1 MEFLDLDEL
10 VHDESYLAKPTDHL
24 MDCQEPVTSLISHS
38 TSAKF
43 DVFSYDD
50 DTLRSCLIDSS
61 SDHLIDDIINND
73 PLMGCISNSETNKD
87 PSQPETFS
95 FTSSD
100 WISDFSASLTGD
112 LLESSS
118 TSSFISST
126 DLFKF
131 CFPSELPSASTCESC
146 DQTETTGPSNNCG
159 NHNQQS
165 SSPEINNRE
174 FKKILSLNVDNS
186 ELKEPWISSVG
197 KKILATYYTPIN
209 IKSEFLSNRISLDEF
224 ESLALIEAV
233 NAFRFIASRNG
244 PAPRRNLIKQY
255 SCSKSFVRNCEKVR
269 AYRKLHA
276 DDKITLLS
284 NVFFDIHAMKS
295 IITFDHRT
303 DSFEYSG
310 KRLDRVKVFHLDPD
324 LHDGLNH
331 VIETFPDRWRN
342 DLKAIAVIYLIVIFN
357 PDLPDLKYAD
367 AIRMEQ
373 YAYIY
378 LLGRY
383 LESVCESPS
392 DASDNLYR
400 LMVKIEEI
408 QKLRDNM
415 VNIINAFRAGASLDC
430 KNIIIT
436 AIQNSITSNN
446 LIH

>member
-1 MEFLDLDEL
+1 MCAINNIGYFKPTQCQLRAIPEILKGLNVVCCAETGSGKTLAYLSPIMEKISLAKARGAFPSSFLKSRTFVYSNSNNKMEFLDLDEL

-244 PAPRRNLIKQY
+244 PAPQTVKKFVLTGNYMRTIKSPYYPMCFLIFMQ
-255 SCSKSFVRNCEKVR
+255 
-269 AYRKLHA
+269 
-276 DDKITLLS
+276 
-284 NVFFDIHAMKS
+284 
-295 IITFDHRT
+295 
-303 DSFEYSG
+303 
-310 KRLDRVKVFHLDPD
+310 
-324 LHDGLNH
+324 
-331 VIETFPDRWRN
+331 
-342 DLKAIAVIYLIVIFN
+342 
-357 PDLPDLKYAD
+357 
-367 AIRMEQ
+367 
-373 YAYIY
+373 
-378 LLGRY
+378 
-383 LESVCESPS
+383 
-392 DASDNLYR
+392 
-400 LMVKIEEI
+400 
-408 QKLRDNM
+408 
-415 VNIINAFRAGASLDC
+415 
-430 KNIIIT
+430 
-436 AIQNSITSNN
+436 
-446 LIH
+446 